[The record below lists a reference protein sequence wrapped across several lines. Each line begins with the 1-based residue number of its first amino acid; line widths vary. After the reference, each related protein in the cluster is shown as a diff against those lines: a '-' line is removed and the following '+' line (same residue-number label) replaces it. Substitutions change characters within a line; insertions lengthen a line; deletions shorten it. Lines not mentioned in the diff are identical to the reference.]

1 MRIELNSGGLSTCAV
16 LSDYHSNIGSF
27 IKCSKRMVS
36 TFQAVTNLTYNMNGG
51 AGNLQGAVNQ
61 IEKRITVEEIKT
73 SALET
78 IEKKSNDFMELARQI
93 DDEVSISVNKSKK
106 EFYRVN
112 PWSKPP
118 QTEEE
123 KKWYQKAG
131 EWLCEKG
138 QQIVEGIKSIKDAAI
153 NWGRSVADT
162 ISKAWN
168 SAVEWCKEHKD
179 ALIKI
184 AISVVVVVA
193 LGVLAAATAGAG
205 MVAIAG
211 ILDLAFK
218 GAIIGGV
225 VGATMSGATSGYK
238 YYKENGTLKGAGGQ
252 IFDSAASG
260 MLSGT
265 VTGAATGAAS
275 GVGTTLMTVGNV
287 SKGAAITSQILAGG
301 VANGAGNAGVTALN
315 YYFENGTLD
324 GSAGE
329 IVKSFAVN
337 FAIGSITQG
346 ISIGGTAIKHSIATR
361 IDSHIANHTATAFE
375 KFIAHSNLTINGF
388 NSALKSPWYSSQTAA
403 QSALFK
409 NLAKYSAIE
418 QTVKTKITEKAINN
432 LTQIVFG
439 EGNSYSIPKP
449 SSFIEDM
456 LGNFLDF
463 GKKQVF
469 GM

>member
-1 MRIELNSGGLSTCAV
+1 MRIELNSGGLSTGAV

-27 IKCSKRMVS
+27 INRSKRMVS
-36 TFQAVTNLTYNMNGG
+36 TFKAVTNLTYNMNGG
-51 AGNLQGAVNQ
+51 VGNLQGAVNQ
-61 IEKRITVEEIKT
+61 IEKRIAADETKT
-73 SALET
+73 SA
-78 IEKKSNDFMELARQI
+78 IEAVESKSSDFIELARRTDI
-93 DDEVSISVNKSKK
+93 EASVAVNRSKN

-112 PWSKPP
+112 PWAKPP
-118 QTEEE
+118 PPPEE

-131 EWLCEKG
+131 EWICQKG
-138 QQIVEGIKSIKDAAI
+138 QQIVDGIKSVRDAAV
-153 NWGRSVADT
+153 NWGKSVADT

-168 SAVEWCKEHKD
+168 SAVEWCKAHKD

-184 AISVVVVVA
+184 AISVVIVVA

-225 VGATMSGATSGYK
+225 VGATMSGATTGYK

-252 IFDSAASG
+252 IFDSAAGG

-301 VANGAGNAGVTALN
+301 AANGTGNAGVTALN
-315 YYFENGTLD
+315 YYFEHGTLE
-324 GSAGE
+324 GSGGE
-329 IVKSFAVN
+329 IAKSFVVN
-337 FAIGSITQG
+337 FAAGSITQG
-346 ISIGGTAIKHSIATR
+346 ISIGGTAIKHSIATK
-361 IDSHIANHTATAFE
+361 IDSHIANHTANAFE
-375 KFIAHSNLTINGF
+375 KYIAHGRFTLNGF

-409 NLAKYSAIE
+409 NLAKYSAIG
-418 QTVKTKITEKAINN
+418 QTAKTKITEKAINN
-432 LTQIVFG
+432 LTQLVFG

-456 LGNFLDF
+456 LGNFLDY

>member
-1 MRIELNSGGLSTCAV
+1 MRIELNLGGLSTGMV

-36 TFQAVTNLTYNMNGG
+36 TFQAVTNFTYNMNGG
-51 AGNLQGAVNQ
+51 VGNLQGAVNQ
-61 IEKRITVEEIKT
+61 LEKRITAEETKT
-73 SALET
+73 SAIEKV
-78 IEKKSNDFMELARQI
+78 EKKSSDFIELVKRI
-93 DDEVSISVNKSKK
+93 DIEASVAVNRSKN

-118 QTEEE
+118 PSPEE

-131 EWLCEKG
+131 EWICDKG
-138 QQIVEGIKSIKDAAI
+138 QQLIDGITNIKDAAI
-153 NWGRSVADT
+153 NWSKSVADT

-168 SAVEWCKEHKD
+168 SAVEWCKAHKE

-252 IFDSAASG
+252 MFDSAANG

-301 VANGAGNAGVTALN
+301 VANGGGNAGVTALN
-315 YYFENGTLD
+315 YFFEH
-324 GSAGE
+324 GSLEGSGGE
-329 IVKSFAVN
+329 IAKSFVVN
-337 FAIGSITQG
+337 FAVGSITQG
-346 ISIGGTAIKHSIATR
+346 ISIGGSAIKHSIATK
-361 IDSHIANHTATAFE
+361 IDGHIANHTATAFE
-375 KFIAHSNLTINGF
+375 KFIAHSNFTIRGF
-388 NSALKSPWYSSQTAA
+388 NSALKAPWYSSQTAA

-439 EGNSYSIPKP
+439 EGNTYSIPKP
-449 SSFIEDM
+449 STFIEDM
-456 LGNFLDF
+456 LGNFLNY